1 MNSSKH
7 RKHNFR
13 YPNIKIYITFVSR
26 LFSVVIMLFEF
37 LKYLHP
43 THYFQLYRNDGSSI
57 FPIAEKLPK
66 EILEQLKSE
75 VKFESEVARQ
85 YDLSWQAINKGYIG
99 EVETYRSF
107 EKVAV
112 ADQYRFLRK
121 YFHPVWVVYVLLFR
135 ILSFKNPLREV
146 AGFKKS
152 SNVKRRSNYFK
163 DPIRYGTWET
173 FEASLLAEEPLVSVI
188 IPTLNRYE
196 YLKDVLADFEKQ
208 TFTNFE
214 IIIVD
219 QSHPFQNDFCK
230 GFNLKI
236 NHIHQEEPALW
247 LARNTAIKLS
257 SGSIIA
263 LSEDDVR
270 IGPDWLENHLKC
282 LDFFKAEISAGVF
295 YPQGSSIPEERS
307 FFAIASQFATGNA
320 MLYKRVFQEIGLF
333 DSQFEKQRMG
343 DGEFGLRAY
352 LNGFKSISNPFASCI
367 DVKAGTGGLREMGS
381 WDAFR
386 PKNLFAPRP
395 IPSVLYL
402 FRKYYG
408 RQRTLLAIIKTVP
421 QSIIPYKY
429 KKNKK
434 MLVLGMFI
442 SLFLFPFVLIQVIIS
457 WRLATRKLKE
467 GGMIGR
473 LE

>member
-1 MNSSKH
+1 
-7 RKHNFR
+7 
-13 YPNIKIYITFVSR
+13 
-26 LFSVVIMLFEF
+26 MLFEF

-43 THYFQLYRNDGSSI
+43 THYFQLFRNDGSSI
-57 FPIAEKLPK
+57 FPIMEKLPR
-66 EILEQLKSE
+66 EILEQLE
-75 VKFESEVARQ
+75 AEPKFESELARQ

-99 EVETYRSF
+99 ETETYTSF
-107 EKVAV
+107 GKVAV

-121 YFHPVWVVYVLLFR
+121 YFHSAWVLYVLMLR
-135 ILSFKNPLREV
+135 LLSFKNPIREI

-152 SNVKRRSNYFK
+152 SNVKRSDYLKR
-163 DPIRYGTWET
+163 PIRYQAWEAM
-173 FEASLLAEEPLVSVI
+173 ESSLIAEKPLVSVV
-188 IPTLNRYE
+188 IPTLNRYK

-214 IIIVD
+214 ILIVD
-219 QSHPFQNDFCK
+219 QSQPFQRDFCK
-230 GFNLKI
+230 DFNLRI

-247 LARNTAIKLS
+247 LARNTAIEQAL
-257 SGSIIA
+257 GSIIA

-282 LDFFKAEISAGVF
+282 LDFFKADISAGVF
-295 YPQGSSIPEERS
+295 YPEGSSIPEDRS
-307 FFAIASQFATGNA
+307 FFAVASQFATGNA
-320 MLYKRVFQEIGLF
+320 MLYKRVFKEIGLF
-333 DSQFEKQRMG
+333 DRQFEKQRMG

-386 PKNLFAPRP
+386 PKKLFAPRP

-408 RQRTLLAIIKTVP
+408 RQRSLLAIIKTVP
-421 QSIIPYKY
+421 QAIIPYKY

-434 MLVLGMFI
+434 MLGLGVVI
-442 SLFLFPFVLIQVIIS
+442 SLFLFPFVLIQVGVS
-457 WRLATRKLKE
+457 WRMATRKLKE
-467 GGMIGR
+467 GAMIGR
-473 LE
+473 LEERSGKLDVRS